1 VNVQAT
7 ATSVDDREGGGRPV
21 SRPDAARRRQF
32 LAYLGCS
39 LSIGVFSSFNNFTL
53 TLWLTS
59 FTSSYL
65 LLSLLGNSKSFEG
78 AIVSPIVGAWS
89 DRVWAGWLGRR
100 RPFILVGG
108 LLSALLLALTPAIS
122 RLPVPAVLAWLPQGV
137 FALAPAIVAIF
148 LFTLTFNAMDDLH
161 KALLADV
168 AGPKDRNWLSALS
181 AVVDLA
187 AQVGILALGF
197 LIWKENVPDSAFAIA
212 GALVALGALVTVIG
226 VREPGPAAWEAERR
240 IEAAVV
246 GPQLSLREI
255 LALYRGAVVLCLVVF
270 AYWSGV
276 NAVLPLVSVYTR
288 DVLGASFG
296 EAQLLPGL
304 LLLSTTLLAVP
315 MARLGDRFGKRRMI
329 SAGYAIMACA
339 AVAGILITTKE
350 QGAAVFLL
358 AGIGNAAII
367 VLKIPLLA
375 DLVPR
380 HHMGIATG
388 ALAASG
394 SVAAPLASI
403 VAGWLSDIYGP
414 RAIFGLMAVMV
425 LLALALMPATRN
437 PLAIPVE
444 QVAQSV

>member
-444 QVAQSV
+444 QVPQSV

>member
-21 SRPDAARRRQF
+21 SGPDAARRGQF

>member
-1 VNVQAT
+1 VSVHVTAT
-7 ATSVDDREGGGRPV
+7 AVDDREAGGRPV
-21 SRPDAARRRQF
+21 WRPDAARRGQF

-122 RLPVPAVLAWLPQGV
+122 RVPVPAVLGWLPQGV
-137 FALAPAIVAIF
+137 AALAPAIVAIF

-187 AQVGILALGF
+187 AQVGILGLGF

-315 MARLGDRFGKRRMI
+315 MARLGDRFGKRRII

-339 AVAGILITTKE
+339 ALAGIVITTKE

-437 PLAIPVE
+437 PVAIPVE
-444 QVAQSV
+444 QVGQSV